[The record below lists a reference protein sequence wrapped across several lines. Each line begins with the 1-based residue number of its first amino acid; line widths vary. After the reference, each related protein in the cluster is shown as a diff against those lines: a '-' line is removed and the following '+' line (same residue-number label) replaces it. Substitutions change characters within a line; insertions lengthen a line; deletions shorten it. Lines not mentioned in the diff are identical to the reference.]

1 MKKGTIAVGKNVI
14 VTWGM
19 SKKTYN
25 AQVFDISIRVHSPLI
40 PQQDTDDLLAFDLVA
55 PAKQT

>member
-14 VTWGM
+14 VTWGK

-25 AQVFDISIRVHSPLI
+25 AQVLDISIRVRSPLI
-40 PQQDTDDLLAFDLVA
+40 PQQDADDPLAFDLVA